1 MFLLERVRHTMKK
14 VQVPTGKI
22 SKEKAP
28 LKIVVDVKIDR

>member
-22 SKEKAP
+22 SRGKATE
-28 LKIVVDVKIDR
+28 IVIDVKID